1 MKKCNVIKF
10 LEGKEIN
17 LNKKSIE
24 VYISQI
30 KFVRGYTEI
39 FIKT

>member
-10 LEGKEIN
+10 SEGKEIN

-24 VYISQI
+24 VYISPI
-30 KFVRGYTEI
+30 KFASAYTEI